1 MERGI
6 RLVGKL
12 NIDCLTLSKAQ
23 CRRALSSTRLG
34 TRNSISYVTVPFF
47 SIRAPSGTL
56 RPIQDYM
63 GGHLA
68 LFLPQAE
75 RAIIGLRGPVGDGRL
90 IVMFNRRKNLP
101 RGCIMSR
108 PCFRKL
114 SDRAARQLG
123 PERASWPLIT
133 KRVRSGNKLPPSTT
147 IRGLTRI
154 LRQFW
159 VSPAW
164 LAKTA
169 TAGRNPPM
177 RRERDKNKGL
187 EAARRAQLG

>member
-1 MERGI
+1 
-6 RLVGKL
+6 
-12 NIDCLTLSKAQ
+12 
-23 CRRALSSTRLG
+23 
-34 TRNSISYVTVPFF
+34 
-47 SIRAPSGTL
+47 
-56 RPIQDYM
+56 M

-133 KRVRSGNKLPPSTT
+133 KRVRSGNKLP
-147 IRGLTRI
+147 IYDDTRANQN
-154 LRQFW
+154 LKAVLGKPRV
-159 VSPAW
+159 VSEDRYSWAESADAPR
-164 LAKTA
+164 T
-169 TAGRNPPM
+169 R
-177 RRERDKNKGL
+177 
-187 EAARRAQLG
+187 